1 MIKYYFLH
9 FDLPQLKTKMVVD
22 IPKYETSY
30 VHESTNI
37 QNRTLSTMLTE
48 TQNNIIKRYNN
59 RF

>member
-30 VHESTNI
+30 VHESTNV

-48 TQNNIIKRYNN
+48 TQK
-59 RF
+59 